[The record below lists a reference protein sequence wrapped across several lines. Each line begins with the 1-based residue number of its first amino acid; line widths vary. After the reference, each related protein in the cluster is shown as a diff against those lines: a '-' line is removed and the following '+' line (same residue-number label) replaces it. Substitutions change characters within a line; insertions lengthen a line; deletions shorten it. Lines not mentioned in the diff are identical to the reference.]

1 MRILLLLIAF
11 VCVVIMLGLI
21 ASVVFARSVLATA
34 HKGDP
39 MPQTLQRIAYVALIV
54 LMFGIC
60 AGAFGAV

>member
-1 MRILLLLIAF
+1 LRILLLLIAF
-11 VCVVIMLGLI
+11 ACVVIMLGLA
-21 ASVVFARSVLATA
+21 ASVALASSASATA